1 MGERERQTTSKAL
14 ELRLFE
20 GYGQPSLGKGDRE
33 RGEGDVTEYRKIL
46 LIVVILF
53 FALTSFG
60 LAEDYPLKYFISKI
74 SSKSNELS
82 NKERTELLNRL
93 NGVVEQAQQIHTKL
107 IQAIQTGEIDIRYQ
121 EGKFWMSKL
130 EEDRESIEMGIQQL
144 KLLREK
150 PTNII
155 ASIMLY
161 KSLKDLSSNFNAYNN
176 MLLFSALVG
185 DLAPEIELW
194 ADPVFY
200 KLYLLPLARLKD
212 METGASQKEKKPVSK
227 VKKP

>member
-1 MGERERQTTSKAL
+1 M
-14 ELRLFE
+14 
-20 GYGQPSLGKGDRE
+20 
-33 RGEGDVTEYRKIL
+33 
-46 LIVVILF
+46 VILF

-82 NKERTELLNRL
+82 NKERTELLNQL

-130 EEDRESIEMGIQQL
+130 EEDRKSIEMGIQQL

-150 PTNII
+150 PTNLI
-155 ASIMLY
+155 ASIILY

-176 MLLFSALVG
+176 MPLFSALVG

-212 METGASQKEKKPVSK
+212 METGASQKEKQPVSK